1 MYVQPSGKSS
11 YQIAISSVFNV
22 LPDIPYL
29 KAWGN
34 FFIVEFLYNVRP
46 WHKDKYKLNISEPTY
61 VVNKT
66 IFINIIFCDVLLV
79 WFCLMYFENLDFFLN
94 KNELNEYWCNRYLYT
109 SLWGR
114 WYIWTLWIYT
124 FRHFENQIFSVVNI
138 LSIYGVG
145 RGIQG

>member
-1 MYVQPSGKSS
+1 MYSRVENLATKSPFLACLMY
-11 YQIAISSVFNV
+11 YQIFHSSRHDAISLLSS
-22 LPDIPYL
+22 
-29 KAWGN
+29 
-34 FFIVEFLYNVRP
+34 FLYNVRP

-79 WFCLMYFENLDFFLN
+79 WFCLMYFENLDFFKN

-138 LSIYGVG
+138 LSIYGVS